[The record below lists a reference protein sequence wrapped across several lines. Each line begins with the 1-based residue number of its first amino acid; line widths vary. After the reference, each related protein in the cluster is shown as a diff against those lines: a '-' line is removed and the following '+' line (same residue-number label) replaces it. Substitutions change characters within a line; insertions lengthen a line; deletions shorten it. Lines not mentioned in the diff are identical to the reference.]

1 MATHETEITEP
12 VDLCT
17 PDGKHLNR
25 SAVGWSRVPL
35 HRANLGGWGRTKRW
49 DYWGVLLG
57 DGAVSLTFAD
67 LDFAGM
73 VGLYWVDFATGDHV
87 QVAPVI
93 PLGRGIDLPDVPG
106 STTLRHHSRTLDAV
120 VHEVDGGTRLFAHW
134 RGADGRELRLDA
146 VAALPDGHE
155 SLSVVVPW
163 SDTRFQYTSK
173 HQARPVTG
181 SMTVD
186 GTTRTIG
193 ADRPAWATLDVGRG
207 RWPYRVTWNWAGGA
221 GTTTD
226 GHTIGVQ
233 LGSKWTDGTGS
244 TENGIIVDG
253 RLTKLGEELVW
264 AYDIDHPMEPW
275 HVRSA
280 NGDLDLT
287 LTPCWDLPSDTNLG
301 VFSNTGHQVFGSWTG
316 TVPRDDGDPLTL
328 TDDVIG
334 FAEEISWRW

>member
-1 MATHETEITEP
+1 
-12 VDLCT
+12 
-17 PDGKHLNR
+17 
-25 SAVGWSRVPL
+25 
-35 HRANLGGWGRTKRW
+35 
-49 DYWGVLLG
+49 
-57 DGAVSLTFAD
+57 
-67 LDFAGM
+67 
-73 VGLYWVDFATGDHV
+73 
-87 QVAPVI
+87 
-93 PLGRGIDLPDVPG
+93 
-106 STTLRHHSRTLDAV
+106 
-120 VHEVDGGTRLFAHW
+120 
-134 RGADGRELRLDA
+134 
-146 VAALPDGHE
+146 
-155 SLSVVVPW
+155 
-163 SDTRFQYTSK
+163 
-173 HQARPVTG
+173 VTG
-181 SMTVD
+181 SLTVD

-264 AYDIDHPMEPW
+264 AYDIDHPLEPW